1 MSGINDMVQELS
13 QDKEFKEAYEQEQTK
28 LDIAVQVMKLRE
40 ELNMTQRE
48 MASLVGKP
56 QSTIAR
62 IESGN
67 MNPSIKILSEI
78 AERSGKKLT
87 LSFN

>member
-1 MSGINDMVQELS
+1 MSGINDMIQELS

-67 MNPSIKILSEI
+67 MNPSIKILNEI

>member
-1 MSGINDMVQELS
+1 MSGINDMIQELK
-13 QDKEFKEAYEQEQTK
+13 QDKEFKQAYEQEQTK

-62 IESGN
+62 IENGN
-67 MNPSIKILSEI
+67 MNPSIKVLNEI
-78 AERSGKKLT
+78 AERSGKTLT

>member
-1 MSGINDMVQELS
+1 MSRIDDMIKKLS
-13 QDKEFKEAYEQEQTK
+13 QDREFKEAYAQEQIK
-28 LDIAVQVMKLRE
+28 LDIAVQVLALRE
-40 ELNMTQRE
+40 ELNLTQRE

-62 IESGN
+62 IENGN
-67 MNPSIKILSEI
+67 MNPSIKILTEI

>member
-1 MSGINDMVQELS
+1 MSGINDMIQELS
-13 QDKEFKEAYEQEQTK
+13 QDKEFKQEYEQEQTK
-28 LDIAVQVMKLRE
+28 LDIAVQVMMLRE

-62 IESGN
+62 IENGS
-67 MNPSIKILSEI
+67 MNPSIKVLSEI
-78 AERSGKKLT
+78 AERTGKTLT